1 MFDNQFAETNQDLF
15 QHYQI
20 YGLAPTARCG
30 SNRHSS
36 MISVEDMEYFIEQL
50 THEIDNAANMNW

>member
-36 MISVEDMEYFIEQL
+36 MEYFIEQL